1 MRISPEVEIAL
12 TLAQNEAARRRHE
25 YFTLEHLLYA
35 LLFDEPTSQIIRHA
49 GGDPTAIKKE
59 LETFLSDQLE
69 SVPEESFDVPAASL
83 AVQRAIRRAAA
94 HVQSS
99 GKEQI
104 TGANVLVA
112 IFAER
117 ESPAVSILEKGAV
130 TRLDVVAYISHGVSK
145 ADEPDEG
152 REKEAAS
159 LDGEGEGPR
168 SRRDPLKAYCVN
180 LNDEAREKRIDPL
193 VGRSNEISR
202 MIQILARRK
211 KNNPL
216 LVGDSGV
223 GKTAIVEGLALK
235 IVQGAVPDALKKS
248 TVYSLD
254 MGALIAG
261 TRYRG
266 EFEERLKG
274 VVKALQKIDGAVLF
288 VDEIHTIVGAGATSG
303 GSMDASNLLK
313 PALASGRMR
322 CIGST
327 TFEEFRQHFEKD
339 RALARRFQRVEVLEP
354 SVEDTKKILEG
365 LRKQYE
371 EFHGVRYTDD
381 ALEAAAVLSARY
393 LHDRKLPDKAID
405 LLDEAGAAAK
415 LKLYVDEKPV
425 APIFQLGPPSS
436 PSLDGAPPKTTRTG
450 EAPPLKNPV
459 TDTAAAAEPHGK
471 APKVVVGVAEVEA
484 VLARMAQIPPR
495 EVSSNDKEKLKSLDA
510 DLRAVVFGQD
520 RAVTQLAAAIKL
532 ARAGLRSPE
541 KPIGNFLLTGP
552 TGVGKTEV
560 AKQLAK
566 IMGIS
571 FVRFDMS
578 EYMERHTVS
587 RLIGAPPGYVGFD
600 QGGLLTD
607 AIAKTPHAVLLLDEI
622 EKAHPDVFNIL
633 LQIMDHGKLTDN
645 NGKSTDFRHV
655 IFLMTSNV
663 GARDLGRRAV
673 GFGERRA
680 MGDAE
685 REYKL
690 LFAPEFRNRLDARI
704 AFDPLS
710 KETMGSI
717 VDKFIAELKGQ
728 LAEKK
733 VTLELTP
740 AAREHLSE
748 KGYDPD
754 FGARPLARVIQEDV
768 KTPLGEELLFG
779 KLEKGGSV
787 VIDAEDAE
795 VTDENTGEKKPGKKL
810 VFRYESAPPETAT
823 AA

>member
-35 LLFDEPTSQIIRHA
+35 LLFDESTAQIVRHA
-49 GGDPTAIKKE
+49 GGDPSVIKKE
-59 LETFLSDQLE
+59 LEQFLSDQLE

-117 ESPAVSILEKGAV
+117 ESPAVNILEKAGV

-145 ADEPDEG
+145 AEEADDA
-152 REKEAAS
+152 REKESAS

-168 SRRDPLKAYCVN
+168 SRRDPLKAYTIN

-235 IVQGAVPDALKKS
+235 IVQGSVPDALKRS

-288 VDEIHTIVGAGATSG
+288 IDEIHTIVGAGATSG

-339 RALARRFQRVEVLEP
+339 RALSRRFQRVEVNEP
-354 SVEDTKKILEG
+354 SIEDTKKILEG
-365 LRKQYE
+365 LRGKYE

-381 ALEAAAVLSARY
+381 ALDAAATLSARY
-393 LHDRKLPDKAID
+393 LHDRRLPDKAID

-415 LKLYVDEKPV
+415 LKLYHVEP
-425 APIFQLGPPSS
+425 APPPQLGPGPASAPELPKDDAS
-436 PSLDGAPPKTTRTG
+436 GPKAALADPPK
-450 EAPPLKNPV
+450 
-459 TDTAAAAEPHGK
+459 
-471 APKVVVGVAEVEA
+471 PKIVVGVVEVET

-495 EVSSNDKEKLKSLDA
+495 EVSSNDREKLKNLDV
-510 DLRAVVFGQD
+510 DLKGVVFGQD
-520 RAVTQLAAAIKL
+520 RAIQQLAAAIKL

-571 FVRFDMS
+571 FLRFDMS

-607 AIAKTPHAVLLLDEI
+607 GIAKTPHAVLLLDEI
-622 EKAHPDVFNIL
+622 EKAHPDVFNVL

-655 IFLMTSNV
+655 ILLMTSNV

-673 GFGERRA
+673 GFGDRRA
-680 MGDAE
+680 TGDAE

-690 LFAPEFRNRLDARI
+690 LFSPEFRNRLDARI
-704 AFDPLS
+704 QFDALS

-717 VDKFIAELKGQ
+717 VDKFMKELTAQ
-728 LAEKK
+728 LAERK
-733 VTLELTP
+733 VSLELAA
-740 AAREHLSE
+740 AARGYLSE

-754 FGARPLARVIQEDV
+754 FGARPLARVIQEEV
-768 KTPLGEELLFG
+768 KQPLGEELLFG
-779 KLEKGGSV
+779 KLEKGGKV

-795 VTDENTGEKKPGKKL
+795 VTDEDTGEKKAGKKL
-810 VFRYESAPPETAT
+810 VFRFESAA
-823 AA
+823 

>member
-35 LLFDEPTSQIIRHA
+35 LLFDEPTAQIIRHA
-49 GGDPTAIKKE
+49 GGDPAAIKKE
-59 LETFLSDQLE
+59 LEQFLSDQLE

-117 ESPAVSILEKGAV
+117 DSPAVSILEKAAV

-168 SRRDPLKAYCVN
+168 SRRDPLKAYCIN

-235 IVQGAVPDALKKS
+235 IIQGSVPDALKKA

-274 VVKALQKIDGAVLF
+274 VVKALQKIDNAVLF
-288 VDEIHTIVGAGATSG
+288 IDEIHTIVGAGATSG

-339 RALARRFQRVEVLEP
+339 RALSRRFQRVEVLEP
-354 SVEDTKKILEG
+354 SIEDTRKILEG
-365 LRKQYE
+365 LRSKYE
-371 EFHGVRYTDD
+371 DFHGVRYTDD
-381 ALEAAAVLSARY
+381 ALDAAATLSARY

-415 LKLYVDEKPV
+415 LKLYVDDKPV

-436 PSLDGAPPKTTRTG
+436 PSLDGAPTTTRTG
-450 EAPPLKNPV
+450 ESPPVKPI
-459 TDTAAAAEPHGK
+459 TETSAAGEHK
-471 APKVVVGVAEVEA
+471 HKIVVGVAEVES

-495 EVSSNDKEKLKSLDA
+495 EVSSNDKEKLKQLEV
-510 DLRAVVFGQD
+510 DLRGVVFGQE
-520 RAVTQLAAAIKL
+520 RAITQLAAAIKL

-622 EKAHPDVFNIL
+622 EKAHPDVFNVL

-655 IFLMTSNV
+655 ILLMTSNV

-673 GFGERRA
+673 GFGDRRA
-680 MGDAE
+680 TGDAE

-690 LFAPEFRNRLDARI
+690 LFSPEFRNRLDARI

-710 KETMGSI
+710 PETMGSI
-717 VDKFIAELKGQ
+717 VDKFMSELKTQ

-733 VTLELTP
+733 VTLELTT
-740 AAREHLSE
+740 AAREHLSD

-779 KLEKGGSV
+779 KLEKGGHV

-795 VTDENTGEKKPGKKL
+795 VEDEKTGEKKPGKKL
-810 VFRYESAPPETAT
+810 VFRFTSAPSKDAAT